1 MQNDPRIC
9 KAGTG
14 NDVVRWIG
22 CGTPTGRRTA
32 RNTKAGERRGVE
44 ISGDY
49 YRQVRITWALD
60 QLRRLCGLYCRMEP
74 LEMSSNEAEVL
85 AAKFSV
91 DGNPAVPDS
100 HWPKNWIGDHQ
111 IRKEVLRLNVR
122 YLEFRNAQ
130 ICSRNQDIEIGESN
144 LNAERAGS
152 FGFEFLQDGNYGVLL
167 TARGQRSE
175 KRTKRV
181 KDFGVCMHEQRAGA
195 PDTNF
200 LKPNQVGLLGRN
212 LVRDRGC
219 AFRDVA
225 GLDLQ
230 VSSRNLNG
238 KILWRCCLKYR
249 AKVCAFIQVSSHD
262 RQDPVSVVFGNGWR
276 IERMEKIKIEQHSFM

>member
-22 CGTPTGRRTA
+22 RGTPTGRRTA
-32 RNTKAGERRGVE
+32 RNTKDSKRRGGE
-44 ISGDY
+44 IS
-49 YRQVRITWALD
+49 
-60 QLRRLCGLYCRMEP
+60 
-74 LEMSSNEAEVL
+74 
-85 AAKFSV
+85 
-91 DGNPAVPDS
+91 
-100 HWPKNWIGDHQ
+100 
-111 IRKEVLRLNVR
+111 
-122 YLEFRNAQ
+122 
-130 ICSRNQDIEIGESN
+130 
-144 LNAERAGS
+144 
-152 FGFEFLQDGNYGVLL
+152 GFEFLQDGNYGVLL

-181 KDFGVCMHEQRAGA
+181 KGFGVCVHEQRAGA

-200 LKPNQVGLLGRN
+200 LKPNQVGLLARN

-230 VSSRNLNG
+230 VSRRNLNG
-238 KILWRCCLKYR
+238 KIL
-249 AKVCAFIQVSSHD
+249 
-262 RQDPVSVVFGNGWR
+262 
-276 IERMEKIKIEQHSFM
+276 